1 MIITFKDILKTR
13 TSSTFNFDSKVLH
26 SLTRKNF
33 LNFTY
38 SFICYINISHMFHNL
53 SALNENSK
61 GRLFPIDE
69 DHRLPYERDRD
80 RIYHSTAFRK
90 LKDKTQVFMFEKGDY
105 YRNRLTHT
113 LEVSQIARSVSRRFQ
128 LNEDLAE
135 CISLCHDLG
144 HSPFGHVGEE
154 IISQEIDQNFN
165 HNYQSYR
172 QVTLLEKKYISYEG
186 LNLTWETLDGLIK
199 HNGKIIDTYFQ
210 YDLSD
215 LFTFDLN
222 KNPSLEAQIASLSDD
237 IAYIAHDFDDGIRS
251 EILDIKKISKLN
263 DLFNF
268 IDFEYM
274 QSLDKKV
281 ARNYFTRSIIN
292 FFVKDLIAQ
301 TEVNLQNDNL
311 HSYQDIINQEN
322 FLISFTST
330 TQNKII
336 LIKEYLYEYFYTSEF
351 VYQSRTKAEQILLFI
366 IKFLEKDQSPLPM
379 NWRSKI
385 QDEESKKQI
394 IVDYICGMTDQYA
407 INFYNHYA

>member
-1 MIITFKDILKTR
+1 
-13 TSSTFNFDSKVLH
+13 
-26 SLTRKNF
+26 
-33 LNFTY
+33 
-38 SFICYINISHMFHNL
+38 MFHNL

-113 LEVSQIARSVSRRFQ
+113 LEVSQIARSVSRRFS

-135 CISLCHDLG
+135 CIALCHDLG
-144 HSPFGHVGEE
+144 HSPFGHVGED

-165 HNYQSYR
+165 HNFQSYR

-199 HNGKIIDTYFQ
+199 HNGKIVETSFN
-210 YDLSD
+210 YDLSNN
-215 LFTFDLN
+215 FSFNLN

-237 IAYIAHDFDDGIRS
+237 IAYIAHDFDDGIRA
-251 EILDIKKISKLN
+251 EILDIKKIANLSE
-263 DLFNF
+263 LFDF
-268 IDFEYM
+268 IDFDYM
-274 QSLDKKV
+274 QTLDKKV
-281 ARNYFTRSIIN
+281 ARNYFTRSTIN
-292 FFVKDLIAQ
+292 YFVKELIAQ
-301 TEVNLQNDNL
+301 TEQNLKNKSL
-311 HSYQDIINQEN
+311 KVYQDVINQEN
-322 FLISFTST
+322 FLVSFNPK
-330 TQNKII
+330 TQSKIN
-336 LIKEYLYEYFYTSEF
+336 LIKKYLYENFYTSNF

-366 IKFLEKDQSPLPM
+366 IKFLEKDQAPLP
-379 NWRSKI
+379 NTWRSKI
-385 QDEESKKQI
+385 QDEDSKKQI

>member
-1 MIITFKDILKTR
+1 
-13 TSSTFNFDSKVLH
+13 
-26 SLTRKNF
+26 
-33 LNFTY
+33 
-38 SFICYINISHMFHNL
+38 MFHNL

-61 GRLFPIDE
+61 GRLFPIDV

-113 LEVSQIARSVSRRFQ
+113 LEVSQIARSVSRRFS

-135 CISLCHDLG
+135 CIALCHDLG

-154 IISQEIDQNFN
+154 IICQEIDQNFN

-199 HNGKIIDTYFQ
+199 HNGKIIDTYFK

-301 TEVNLQNDNL
+301 TEANLQNDNL

>member
-1 MIITFKDILKTR
+1 
-13 TSSTFNFDSKVLH
+13 
-26 SLTRKNF
+26 
-33 LNFTY
+33 
-38 SFICYINISHMFHNL
+38 MFHNL

-61 GRLFPIDE
+61 GRLFPIEE

-113 LEVSQIARSVSRRFQ
+113 LEVSQIARSVSRRFS

-135 CISLCHDLG
+135 CIALCHDLG

-199 HNGKIIDTYFQ
+199 HNGKIIETYFQ

-215 LFTFDLN
+215 NFTFDLS

-263 DLFNF
+263 DLFDF

-274 QSLDKKV
+274 QSLDNKV

-292 FFVKDLIAQ
+292 YFVKDLIAQ
-301 TEVNLQNDNL
+301 TDLNLKNYNL
-311 HSYQDIINQEN
+311 KNYQDIINQEN
-322 FLISFTST
+322 FLISFTPT
-330 TQNKII
+330 TQSKIV
-336 LIKEYLYEYFYTSEF
+336 LIKKYLYENFYTSEF

-366 IKFLEKDQSPLPM
+366 IKFLEKDQSTLPM
-379 NWRSKI
+379 SWRSKI
-385 QDEESKKQI
+385 HDDESKKQI

>member
-1 MIITFKDILKTR
+1 
-13 TSSTFNFDSKVLH
+13 
-26 SLTRKNF
+26 
-33 LNFTY
+33 
-38 SFICYINISHMFHNL
+38 MFHNL

-61 GRLFPIDE
+61 GRLFPIEE

-113 LEVSQIARSVSRRFQ
+113 LEVSQIARSVSRRFS

-135 CISLCHDLG
+135 CIALCHDLG

-199 HNGKIIDTYFQ
+199 HNGKIIETYFQ

-215 LFTFDLN
+215 NFTFDLS

-263 DLFNF
+263 DLFDF

-274 QSLDKKV
+274 QSLDNKV
-281 ARNYFTRSIIN
+281 SRNYFIRSIIN
-292 FFVKDLIAQ
+292 YFVKDLIAQ
-301 TEVNLQNDNL
+301 TDLNLKNYNL
-311 HSYQDIINQEN
+311 KNYQDVINHEN
-322 FLISFTST
+322 FLISFTPPTRS
-330 TQNKII
+330 KIV
-336 LIKEYLYEYFYTSEF
+336 LIKKYLYENFYTSEF

-366 IKFLEKDQSPLPM
+366 IKFLEKDQSTLPTS
-379 NWRSKI
+379 WRSKI
-385 QDEESKKQI
+385 HDDESKKQI